1 MPRGVSLCGCSVT
14 RCVCAAVS
22 LCSEALCRRHFFVRY
37 LYCGYAAAGR
47 ERALVFAIK
56 RRSRIIFLKNLK
68 YLFPRKSLLR
78 GFFVVWLGRGLQ
90 PAAFRQTSSANFLSF
105 GWGADCSRQRSG
117 KQAPRILVA
126 WAGNAGLKVRAKTV
140 TRSCT
145 CRLAKEMPCK
155 RAQNAP
161 HHEPS
166 GGATLR
172 IRTLRYSKS
181 AMN

>member
-1 MPRGVSLCGCSVT
+1 MPLWSGRSAMRYCVSGRVGSVGTMPRGVSLCGCSVT

-90 PAAFRQTSSANFLSF
+90 PAAFRQTSSADF
-105 GWGADCSRQRSG
+105 
-117 KQAPRILVA
+117 
-126 WAGNAGLKVRAKTV
+126 
-140 TRSCT
+140 
-145 CRLAKEMPCK
+145 CRLGRQCGVESGRKNRDGFVKLLICV
-155 RAQNAP
+155 RNA
-161 HHEPS
+161 
-166 GGATLR
+166 
-172 IRTLRYSKS
+172 
-181 AMN
+181 M